1 MMDILMLFVSAF
13 CGYCA
18 YDCFRNGND
27 FWGWANLVMS
37 AWNFANFLNKIA

>member
-1 MMDILMLFVSAF
+1 MMDILMLLVSAF

-27 FWGWANLVMS
+27 FWGWANLFMS
-37 AWNFANFLNKIA
+37 SWNFANFMNRIV